1 MCKGSSN
8 LTPPWGSFYF
18 YLDKWSTA
26 SRVKPYSI
34 FVYLSYSIYILNNVP
49 TNRGINHTVSKNAN
63 SILHIFST
71 ISMFLQKMTPVF
83 LHIQQ
88 QCMLNPMSLRI
99 SSHVCFE
106 RNKNATVNILQMIA
120 HYNCVGK
127 VSFLSLL
134 SPQSQWVLFLME
146 DTRYRNTT

>member
-8 LTPPWGSFYF
+8 LTPWRSFYF
-18 YLDKWSTA
+18 YLDKWS
-26 SRVKPYSI
+26 SRVKPYPV
-34 FVYLSYSIYILNNVP
+34 FVYLSYSMYILDNAS

-99 SSHVCFE
+99 STVIVCFE
-106 RNKNATVNILQMIA
+106 RNKNAIINILQMIA

-134 SPQSQWVLFLME
+134 SHNESFSS
-146 DTRYRNTT
+146 